1 MRKLL
6 QKVGLDRHLHESDA
20 NKYVERI
27 MPGASP
33 ANGIARVVFWLIFIF
48 FLFSAIGAL
57 KIPAVTTFMNQVL
70 AYLPNIIAAIFIF
83 VAAAL
88 IAGAIA
94 AGVAKTMGDTPTG
107 KIVATIAPA
116 LVMVI
121 AMFMILEQLNIAE
134 QIVEIAFAA
143 TMGALA
149 LGLALAFGLGG
160 RGVAERML
168 EDAYRKGQE
177 NRDQVR
183 PTCRR
188 PGPCPGPRLARA
200 VAAPGRPQLHHRL
213 DARRQLRR
221 HLHHLRGQRLLD
233 QRLHGPRGH
242 PAVGAPAERRSLSVV
257 PTASGWRPAHDAGR
271 HPASRT
277 SSPRSHV
284 MAMDRNRE
292 TPENTGSTEVGG
304 EHRPPG
310 PDRHDERRLPRRRPG
325 RSATT
330 DVEGARNAR
339 TPHGNQ
345 RSRPREVRRHERRGP
360 ASSVG
365 SWPSR

>member
-1 MRKLL
+1 MDIGNSFQNATDGFFAFLPNLLGFLVILLVGYVVAKVVSAVVRKLL
-6 QKVGLDRHLHESDA
+6 QKVGLDHHLHDSDA

-27 MPGASP
+27 LPGASP

-70 AYLPNIIAAIFIF
+70 AYLPNIIAAIVIF

-183 PTCRR
+183 QDFHTGQDRAQQQVDQAR
-188 PGPCPGPRLARA
+188 PGNGAYAGEPTASMR
-200 VAAPGRPQLHHRL
+200 PGRPDHI
-213 DARRQLRR
+213 
-221 HLHHLRGQRLLD
+221 
-233 QRLHGPRGH
+233 
-242 PAVGAPAERRSLSVV
+242 
-257 PTASGWRPAHDAGR
+257 
-271 HPASRT
+271 
-277 SSPRSHV
+277 
-284 MAMDRNRE
+284 
-292 TPENTGSTEVGG
+292 
-304 EHRPPG
+304 
-310 PDRHDERRLPRRRPG
+310 
-325 RSATT
+325 
-330 DVEGARNAR
+330 
-339 TPHGNQ
+339 
-345 RSRPREVRRHERRGP
+345 
-360 ASSVG
+360 
-365 SWPSR
+365 